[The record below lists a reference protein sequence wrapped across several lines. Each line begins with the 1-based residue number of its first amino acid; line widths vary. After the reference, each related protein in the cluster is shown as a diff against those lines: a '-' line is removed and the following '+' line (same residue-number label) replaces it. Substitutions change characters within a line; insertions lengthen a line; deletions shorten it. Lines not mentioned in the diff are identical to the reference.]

1 MNRSEQAS
9 DVVIVGGGIMGSSAA
24 LFLRQ
29 RGRSVTLLET
39 ALIGQQAS
47 GVNFGHVRRHG
58 RPISQL
64 PLANR
69 SSLLWRKMKE
79 LVREDVE
86 YIQSGNIRVCYRPEL
101 LGKLEQYVAAAREGG
116 LELELLSGNALRN
129 RFPFI
134 GPDVLAGS
142 YSPNDGHAN
151 PRLVTPAI
159 ARAAARA
166 GAKVFEN
173 TRIVSAEKDGED
185 FRVTSE
191 DGRVFRAPILL
202 ITAGAWGNI
211 LAEQFGDTTPLVPQ
225 GPTMSVTE
233 PVPYSMVPCVAVI
246 SPIQAESAYFRQI
259 PRGNIIIGGGA
270 RATAYPDRY
279 RVYVEPQNTLRQL
292 RQIRR
297 LAPALARLNIIRVWS
312 GIEGYMPDDLPVMC
326 ASDRVSGLHYAYGFS
341 GSGFQLGPGVGEVM
355 AELIDTGATS
365 TPLDG
370 LEMSRFRSAA

>member
-1 MNRSEQAS
+1 MSRSEQAS